1 MPATATIP
9 RTFPYIWTTWLTKLL
24 TGESSC
30 EWAAWF
36 KAHHQGYAKQPNDLN
51 LAQWQIEHTALL
63 TETRH
68 RFLESGYTAHVE
80 AQNAF
85 RLQGRTAVLAG
96 QPDLIIQSTGDKIL
110 IIDVKTGAERPS
122 HVAQVMVYMYALPRA
137 LEQYKGTRIAGEIHY
152 PNHIQRVPSGGLDQ
166 GFVHRLITLI
176 HRVAAPDPPPTTP
189 SRTEC
194 AFCDITIADCTE
206 RVDLAAPPDGGTTD
220 DF

>member
-1 MPATATIP
+1 MVATLATP

-36 KAHHQGYAKQPNDLN
+36 KAHHQGYAKQPADLN

-63 TETRH
+63 TETRNK
-68 RFLESGYTAHVE
+68 FLKSGYTAYVE
-80 AQNAF
+80 GQNAF

-96 QPDLIIQSTGDKIL
+96 QPDLIIQSSGDHL
-110 IIDVKTGAERPS
+110 LVIDVKTGAERAS

-137 LEQYKGTRIAGEIHY
+137 LEQYKGARIAGEIHY
-152 PNHIQRVPSGGLDQ
+152 PNHIQRVPRGGLDQ
-166 GFVHRLITLI
+166 GFMHQLVTLI
-176 HRVAAPDPPPTTP
+176 HRVAAPDPTPTTP

-194 AFCDITIADCTE
+194 AFCDITIDDCPD
-206 RVDLAAPPDGGTTD
+206 RVDGEPPSGIAITD